1 MKKTGY
7 LISYISSGLF
17 VVIIILIISDILF
30 NIQHITDLI
39 SLTPQ
44 IALTMLSILTISIG
58 TSILLLL
65 LNERE
70 KKMPFWIYI
79 VFLVTIGLCSLVG
92 VFLLYS
98 LSQQHWSI
106 GA

>member
-17 VVIIILIISDILF
+17 VVIVILIISDILF

-39 SLTPQ
+39 PLTPQ

-79 VFLVTIGLCSLVG
+79 VFLVIIGLCSLVG